1 MFDDDGF
8 EFLTYGF
15 EARVCPWSWATL
27 APIFDNSDSTISVI
41 EEARFLGL
49 NVRFCRDDVSL
60 QIMMAVSTNTDG
72 SRPMDLPHQSARMLL
87 DALGKGSST
96 SVELSTN
103 ELSAILNDQP
113 TRRHLQRSG
122 MQTYLDHLDSMAK
135 KQSYPEKHLVCY

>member
-1 MFDDDGF
+1 MTDLNFS
-8 EFLTYGF
+8 LTDLKP
-15 EARVCPWSWATL
+15 AS
-27 APIFDNSDSTISVI
+27 APGAGPLWHLSSTTANSIISVI

-72 SRPMDLPHQSARMLL
+72 SRPMDLSDQSARMLL

-135 KQSYPEKHLVCY
+135 KQSVS